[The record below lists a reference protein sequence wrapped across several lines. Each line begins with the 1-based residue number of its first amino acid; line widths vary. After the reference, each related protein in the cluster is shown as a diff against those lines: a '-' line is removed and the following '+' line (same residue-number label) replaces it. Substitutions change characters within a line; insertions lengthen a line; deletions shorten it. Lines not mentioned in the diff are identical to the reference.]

1 LAKVYFRSAA
11 MNAGKSTQLL
21 QVRHNYHERL
31 QRTLLLK
38 PHLDNREGED
48 VIAPR
53 IGNISA
59 KVDAV
64 LAPGTRVRELVERDV
79 AERGRLDCVLVDE
92 AQFLEPGQ
100 VMELCQVADF
110 LDIPVM
116 CYGLRADFRAELFPG
131 SGALMALADDI
142 EELKT
147 ICWCGRKATINA
159 RIKDGHVLREGPQVL
174 VGGNEA
180 YTSLCRK
187 HWLLDQPLPP
197 DAGRTAGECP
207 KDHPAVPGTGS
218 AGAAWDPGA
227 AG

>member
-1 LAKVYFRSAA
+1 MAKVYFRYAA

-21 QVRHNYHERL
+21 QVRHNYHERH

-38 PHLDNREGED
+38 PHVDNREGED

-59 KVDAV
+59 KVDAI
-64 LAPGTRVRELVERDV
+64 LGPETRVRELVQQDV
-79 AERGRLDCVLVDE
+79 AARGRLDCVLVDE
-92 AQFLEPGQ
+92 AQFMAPAQ
-100 VMELCQVADF
+100 VLELCQVADF

-131 SGALMALADDI
+131 SAALMALADDI

-159 RIKDGHVLREGPQVL
+159 RILDGHVLRDGPQVL
-174 VGGNEA
+174 AGGNET

-187 HWLLDQPLPP
+187 HWQLDQPVPP
-197 DAGRTAGECP
+197 ELAR
-207 KDHPAVPGTGS
+207 
-218 AGAAWDPGA
+218 
-227 AG
+227 